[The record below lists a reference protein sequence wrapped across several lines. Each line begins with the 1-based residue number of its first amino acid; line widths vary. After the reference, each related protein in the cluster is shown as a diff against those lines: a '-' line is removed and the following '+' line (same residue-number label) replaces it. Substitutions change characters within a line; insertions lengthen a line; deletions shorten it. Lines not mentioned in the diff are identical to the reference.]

1 MVDETTQETPTEETT
16 VADAPEQNASETTQ
30 QETGLLGD
38 DDKPS
43 ENAPIPD
50 GLDADIF
57 DAETRTLK
65 ESAVVERLKQNQA
78 DIEKWKK
85 QANDMRRKLSKGVEA
100 PEKIEAYAENY
111 VPEERYD
118 FIMEDNETVEG
129 KHIHDVLGKIDEFA
143 FNHGMSVETAKDLK
157 NLYMKYAE
165 DVQIIDARSEEEK
178 AESRKQY
185 IEEQRKMLGDNADE
199 ILKANK
205 RFLEDY
211 GLWTDDERKY
221 LLGEINKTAVANTV
235 WGKIRKLFGQSAS
248 DDIPTRG
255 VSVSGLADD
264 RSLADEYYNPNTTDA
279 RRMEILQLRRD
290 AGRNTSLPM
299 PR

>member
-221 LLGEINKTAVANTV
+221 LLGEINKTAVANTI